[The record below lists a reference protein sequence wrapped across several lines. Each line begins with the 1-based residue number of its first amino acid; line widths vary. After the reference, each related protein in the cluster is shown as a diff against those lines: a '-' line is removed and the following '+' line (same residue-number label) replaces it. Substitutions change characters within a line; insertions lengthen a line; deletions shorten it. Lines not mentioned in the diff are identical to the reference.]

1 MAHGH
6 AVNDYGAPAT
16 RSSKFH
22 RPLILANHALHW
34 ISSIIVMSIAAYFIA
49 HYRHNMHLRY
59 WVSVAAIDAF
69 LYLPAL
75 VLPLIKSY
83 KGYLAP
89 LAWVFSYLWLAAF
102 IFAAQ
107 DYSSDNCVLNSPG
120 PFVNKCSLKKTLEA
134 FAFIAFFTNV
144 IGTLIEGKLWDIQRF
159 KGNRMSF
166 GTDTHRAAPVGGV
179 PAAPHTAP
187 HTTTAV

>member
-1 MAHGH
+1 MAPGNT
-6 AVNDYGAPAT
+6 VNDYGAPST
-16 RSSKFH
+16 HSSKIL

-49 HYRHNMHLRY
+49 HYRHNTHLRY
-59 WVSVAAIDAF
+59 WISVAAIDAF

-75 VLPLIKSY
+75 ALPLIKSY

-89 LAWVFSYLWLAAF
+89 LAWVFSYLWLTAF

-107 DYSSDNCVLNSPG
+107 DYNFDNCALNSPG

-134 FAFIAFFTNV
+134 FAFIAFFTNLV
-144 IGTLIEGKLWDIQRF
+144 GTLIEGRLWDIQRF
-159 KGNRMSF
+159 KGNHTAL
-166 GTDTHRAAPVGGV
+166 GTEKHHAAPLGSA
-179 PAAPHTAP
+179 PATTAP
-187 HTTTAV
+187 QTTTSV

>member
-1 MAHGH
+1 MAPEHT
-6 AVNDYGAPAT
+6 VNDYGAPST
-16 RSSKFH
+16 RSSKIH

-49 HYRHNMHLRY
+49 HYRHNTHLRY
-59 WVSVAAIDAF
+59 WISVAAIDAF

-89 LAWVFSYLWLAAF
+89 LAWVFSYLWLTAF

-107 DYSSDNCVLNSPG
+107 DYNFDNCALNSPG

-134 FAFIAFFTNV
+134 FTFIAFFTNLV
-144 IGTLIEGKLWDIQRF
+144 GTLIEGRLWDIQRF
-159 KGNRMSF
+159 KGNRTAL
-166 GTDTHRAAPVGGV
+166 GTEKHHAAPLGSA
-179 PAAPHTAP
+179 PATTDPQ
-187 HTTTAV
+187 TTTSV